1 MLANSDEGD
10 NQKILGICAHEIYEL
25 IIKNRN
31 IYFFDD
37 KELYEK
43 MATPFNFIRDAERSF
58 G

>member
-1 MLANSDEGD
+1 MRTIIK
-10 NQKILGICAHEIYEL
+10 KILGICAHEIYEL

-43 MATPFNFIRDAERSF
+43 NGDTV
-58 G
+58 